1 MEMEAQADDFPSQE
15 TTHEE
20 SFNKQHLR
28 VLKEFTALPHGGK
41 YSSSVL
47 FLKRRKILG
56 I

>member
-28 VLKEFTALPHGGK
+28 VLKEFTALP
-41 YSSSVL
+41 VL